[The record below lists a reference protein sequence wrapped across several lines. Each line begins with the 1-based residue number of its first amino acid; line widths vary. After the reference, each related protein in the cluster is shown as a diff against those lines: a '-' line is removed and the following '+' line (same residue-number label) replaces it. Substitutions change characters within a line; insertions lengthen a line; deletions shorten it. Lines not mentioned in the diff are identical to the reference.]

1 MNPIFKSLK
10 PYMALPRSI
19 HVIFFATIVNFIGNF
34 VGPFLT
40 LFLTSKVGLAVE
52 FVGFLVAFNAFL
64 SLLGSL
70 IGGRL
75 IDTYGRK
82 NIFII
87 FRLIAALG
95 YVLCAF
101 ITSPLFIVP
110 ILMLTS
116 LFSGVSIPVL
126 NTIIT
131 DLVSG
136 DERKTAFS
144 LNYLAINIGF
154 AIGPLLA
161 SLLYDKFLVWLF
173 IGDAFTTI
181 LSVILIAYFVP
192 ETKPT
197 KAAIAKEQRH
207 SGDQQIGLLP
217 MMLKEK
223 NLLIF
228 SLIIVLNFIAFSQF
242 KFGLPLQ
249 VEDAFGSGNA
259 PIFGL
264 LMTTN
269 ALVCFLFTIPIT
281 NLTKTNK
288 AASNITIGSL
298 FYALGFGMLF
308 VIDGM
313 FLFVISTALW
323 SIGEILVSTNTGVY
337 IADHAPITHRGRF
350 NSLFPI
356 IRKTGSVLGPILA
369 GFYIKFSNLRSLWL
383 FIGVLMVVAS
393 FLMYRLSRNDNK
405 LNLLAADLTE

>member
-1 MNPIFKSLK
+1 MNTIFQSFK
-10 PYMALPRSI
+10 PYLALPKSI

-40 LFLTSKVGLAVE
+40 LFLTTNVGLAVE

-64 SLLGSL
+64 GLIGSL

-82 NIFII
+82 KTLII
-87 FRLIAALG
+87 FRLLAALG
-95 YVLCAF
+95 YIICAF
-101 ITSPLFIVP
+101 ISSPLVIVP
-110 ILMLTS
+110 VLMLTS
-116 LFSGVSIPVL
+116 LLGGISTPVF

-131 DLVSG
+131 DLVKG

-161 SLLYDKFLVWLF
+161 SFLYEKFLVWLF

-181 LSVILIAYFVP
+181 LSVLLVWRFVP
-192 ETKPT
+192 ETKPS
-197 KAAIAKEQRH
+197 KAEVARESQKNTGQKF
-207 SGDQQIGLLP
+207 GLLQ
-217 MMLKEK
+217 MLFRES

-228 SLIIVLNFIAFSQF
+228 SFIIVLNFIAFSQF

-259 PIFGL
+259 PIFGM

-269 ALVCFLFTIPIT
+269 AMVCFLLTIPIT
-281 NLTKTNK
+281 NMTKSNK
-288 AASNITIGSL
+288 ASLNITLGSL
-298 FYALGFGMLF
+298 FYALGFGILF
-308 VIDGM
+308 FINGM
-313 FLFVISTALW
+313 FLFVISTILW

-356 IRKTGSVLGPILA
+356 IRRTGSMLGPILA
-369 GFYIKFSNLRSLWL
+369 GLYIKFSTIRSLWL
-383 FIGVLMVVAS
+383 FIGGLLIIAALM
-393 FLMYRLSRNDNK
+393 MYKLYLNDK
-405 LNLLAADLTE
+405 TAIADPIHGID